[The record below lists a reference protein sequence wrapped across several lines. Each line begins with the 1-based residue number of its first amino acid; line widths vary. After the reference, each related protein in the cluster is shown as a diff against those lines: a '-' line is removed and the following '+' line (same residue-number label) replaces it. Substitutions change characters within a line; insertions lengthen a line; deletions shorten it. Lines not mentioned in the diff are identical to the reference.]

1 MTWDELNEKY
11 PEVRDKMSTDRERE
25 FLKDLYATYETVGFV
40 NKFWTPFDLNDED
53 KSYVGKTFKVIGRCE
68 EGKEWDLESLPA
80 WKIEFEDGHKMNAY
94 PEKIYLN
101 DMIANGYKPQRKM
114 DKIWIFEMQDG
125 IFGGFI
131 IADSEEDA
139 WVKLSLDRNIPI
151 KNLKEVTII
160 YPITALDLNKSVH
173 DLW

>member
-1 MTWDELNEKY
+1 
-11 PEVRDKMSTDRERE
+11 
-25 FLKDLYATYETVGFV
+25 
-40 NKFWTPFDLNDED
+40 
-53 KSYVGKTFKVIGRCE
+53 
-68 EGKEWDLESLPA
+68 
-80 WKIEFEDGHKMNAY
+80 
-94 PEKIYLN
+94 
-101 DMIANGYKPQRKM
+101 M

-139 WVKLSLDRNIPI
+139 WEKLSLDRNIPI
-151 KNLKEVTII
+151 KNLKEVTTI

>member
-1 MTWDELNEKY
+1 
-11 PEVRDKMSTDRERE
+11 
-25 FLKDLYATYETVGFV
+25 
-40 NKFWTPFDLNDED
+40 
-53 KSYVGKTFKVIGRCE
+53 
-68 EGKEWDLESLPA
+68 
-80 WKIEFEDGHKMNAY
+80 
-94 PEKIYLN
+94 
-101 DMIANGYKPQRKM
+101 M

-139 WVKLSLDRNIPI
+139 WEKLSLDRNIHI